1 MHGGAGTIISI
12 GLLRKISYEWME
24 TCLWQEQAPGGDAL
38 LMACLW
44 KAGYA
49 ISDPGFSFYH
59 PELRMF
65 DPVSQ
70 EGRQLLYAFTEGL
83 SGGCDDSCQTLLT
96 RVVSSHIRSA
106 VHGIPGAASM
116 IRAMANTYNLYLQHR
131 GSLHQ
136 IHSSLA
142 A

>member
-1 MHGGAGTIISI
+1 MWHSTFVALDHCVYRLSSVLSSHNWLHNPDFEVLNQDIDAS
-12 GLLRKISYEWME
+12 
-24 TCLWQEQAPGGDAL
+24 GGDAL
-38 LMACLW
+38 LVVCLW

-83 SGGCDDSCQTLLT
+83 SGGCDASCQ
-96 RVVSSHIRSA
+96 
-106 VHGIPGAASM
+106 VHGSNLWLGACFCLSFLCIHVLNAGLCKPK
-116 IRAMANTYNLYLQHR
+116 MAHKQRH
-131 GSLHQ
+131 
-136 IHSSLA
+136 
-142 A
+142 

>member
-1 MHGGAGTIISI
+1 
-12 GLLRKISYEWME
+12 
-24 TCLWQEQAPGGDAL
+24 
-38 LMACLW
+38 MACLW

-83 SGGCDDSCQTLLT
+83 SGGCDDSCQVHSHSGLMCFDSFQRLWHN
-96 RVVSSHIRSA
+96 SSATCGCFVLPA
-106 VHGIPGAASM
+106 VAAV
-116 IRAMANTYNLYLQHR
+116 
-131 GSLHQ
+131 
-136 IHSSLA
+136 A
-142 A
+142 AVGCSR

>member
-1 MHGGAGTIISI
+1 MDA
-12 GLLRKISYEWME
+12 
-24 TCLWQEQAPGGDAL
+24 GGDAL

-49 ISDPGFSFYH
+49 ITDPGFSFYH

-83 SGGCDDSCQTLLT
+83 SGGCDASCRGPPRGVGGVWGGEGGWWGGGEVVWLT
-96 RVVSSHIRSA
+96 
-106 VHGIPGAASM
+106 
-116 IRAMANTYNLYLQHR
+116 
-131 GSLHQ
+131 
-136 IHSSLA
+136 
-142 A
+142 

>member
-1 MHGGAGTIISI
+1 MDA
-12 GLLRKISYEWME
+12 
-24 TCLWQEQAPGGDAL
+24 GGDGL

-49 ISDPGFSFYH
+49 VTDPGFSFYH

-83 SGGCDDSCQTLLT
+83 SGGCDASCQVPPLLSLGYRGGGEGLTALMILET
-96 RVVSSHIRSA
+96 R
-106 VHGIPGAASM
+106 GGAAGGST
-116 IRAMANTYNLYLQHR
+116 ALLLY
-131 GSLHQ
+131 
-136 IHSSLA
+136 
-142 A
+142 

>member
-1 MHGGAGTIISI
+1 MQISLAVKPVPF
-12 GLLRKISYEWME
+12 GFCSPTQLLILTVSFSC
-24 TCLWQEQAPGGDAL
+24 TLVFVICVAAPQNPHDDVLYAVDKGGDAL

-49 ISDPGFSFYH
+49 ITDPGFSFYH

-83 SGGCDDSCQTLLT
+83 SGGCDESCQ
-96 RVVSSHIRSA
+96 V
-106 VHGIPGAASM
+106 
-116 IRAMANTYNLYLQHR
+116 
-131 GSLHQ
+131 
-136 IHSSLA
+136 
-142 A
+142 

>member
-1 MHGGAGTIISI
+1 MHA
-12 GLLRKISYEWME
+12 
-24 TCLWQEQAPGGDAL
+24 GGDAL

-49 ISDPGFSFYH
+49 VTDPGFSFYH

-83 SGGCDDSCQTLLT
+83 SGGCDPSCQ
-96 RVVSSHIRSA
+96 VMCI
-106 VHGIPGAASM
+106 VHVFQPALCVWGCREGVILNWG
-116 IRAMANTYNLYLQHR
+116 
-131 GSLHQ
+131 
-136 IHSSLA
+136 
-142 A
+142 

>member
-1 MHGGAGTIISI
+1 MCALFHITPELMSAVVCT
-12 GLLRKISYEWME
+12 
-24 TCLWQEQAPGGDAL
+24 GGDAL

-49 ISDPGFSFYH
+49 ISDPGVSFYH

-83 SGGCDDSCQTLLT
+83 SGGCDDSCQ
-96 RVVSSHIRSA
+96 VHI
-106 VHGIPGAASM
+106 
-116 IRAMANTYNLYLQHR
+116 
-131 GSLHQ
+131 SL
-136 IHSSLA
+136 
-142 A
+142 

>member
-1 MHGGAGTIISI
+1 MNILESTPKRLEYTSRWVWVHA
-12 GLLRKISYEWME
+12 
-24 TCLWQEQAPGGDAL
+24 GGDGL

-49 ISDPGFSFYH
+49 MTDPGFSFYH

-83 SGGCDDSCQTLLT
+83 SGGCDASCQ
-96 RVVSSHIRSA
+96 V
-106 VHGIPGAASM
+106 IP
-116 IRAMANTYNLYLQHR
+116 L
-131 GSLHQ
+131 
-136 IHSSLA
+136 
-142 A
+142 

>member
-1 MHGGAGTIISI
+1 MLLQHKIPRFGAVG
-12 GLLRKISYEWME
+12 
-24 TCLWQEQAPGGDAL
+24 AGGDAL

-49 ISDPGFSFYH
+49 ITDPGFSFYH

-83 SGGCDDSCQTLLT
+83 SGGCDDSCQVFYIALVFGLDA
-96 RVVSSHIRSA
+96 RFF
-106 VHGIPGAASM
+106 
-116 IRAMANTYNLYLQHR
+116 LQD
-131 GSLHQ
+131 LP
-136 IHSSLA
+136 L
-142 A
+142 

>member
-1 MHGGAGTIISI
+1 MCVAASQNPHDDSCAFD
-12 GLLRKISYEWME
+12 K
-24 TCLWQEQAPGGDAL
+24 GGDAL

-49 ISDPGFSFYH
+49 ITDPGFSFYH

-83 SGGCDDSCQTLLT
+83 SGGCDDSCQ
-96 RVVSSHIRSA
+96 V
-106 VHGIPGAASM
+106 
-116 IRAMANTYNLYLQHR
+116 
-131 GSLHQ
+131 
-136 IHSSLA
+136 
-142 A
+142 

>member
-1 MHGGAGTIISI
+1 
-12 GLLRKISYEWME
+12 
-24 TCLWQEQAPGGDAL
+24 
-38 LMACLW
+38 MACLW

-83 SGGCDDSCQTLLT
+83 SGGCDASCQVKTDVRVLASRVLNPIQLGFRFETLNNFGVQTALKLQLCRSHSQSVSLWSSLCLT
-96 RVVSSHIRSA
+96 SCLACILLCLRT
-106 VHGIPGAASM
+106 GAA
-116 IRAMANTYNLYLQHR
+116 A
-131 GSLHQ
+131 LHAR
-136 IHSSLA
+136 SVA
-142 A
+142 

>member
-1 MHGGAGTIISI
+1 MLLQHKIPRFGAVG
-12 GLLRKISYEWME
+12 
-24 TCLWQEQAPGGDAL
+24 AGGDAL

-49 ISDPGFSFYH
+49 ITDPGFSFYH

-83 SGGCDDSCQTLLT
+83 SGGCDDSCQ
-96 RVVSSHIRSA
+96 V
-106 VHGIPGAASM
+106 
-116 IRAMANTYNLYLQHR
+116 
-131 GSLHQ
+131 
-136 IHSSLA
+136 
-142 A
+142 

>member
-1 MHGGAGTIISI
+1 
-12 GLLRKISYEWME
+12 
-24 TCLWQEQAPGGDAL
+24 
-38 LMACLW
+38 MACLW

-83 SGGCDDSCQTLLT
+83 SGGCDDSCQVHCHSMFLCFDSFQRLWHNLSAICDCFVLPAIA
-96 RVVSSHIRSA
+96 VVP
-106 VHGIPGAASM
+106 V
-116 IRAMANTYNLYLQHR
+116 
-131 GSLHQ
+131 GSVR
-136 IHSSLA
+136 
-142 A
+142 

>member
-1 MHGGAGTIISI
+1 MSA
-12 GLLRKISYEWME
+12 
-24 TCLWQEQAPGGDAL
+24 GGDAL

-83 SGGCDDSCQTLLT
+83 SGGCDDSCQVRCCFPTLLLLLHLLRLCCLCLQVLLQT
-96 RVVSSHIRSA
+96 IGQMVKI
-106 VHGIPGAASM
+106 GPTPLKSM
-116 IRAMANTYNLYLQHR
+116 MMMMITT
-131 GSLHQ
+131 
-136 IHSSLA
+136 
-142 A
+142 